1 MDCPGVGL
9 QRTDFPQ
16 GSQSLP
22 SKMIL
27 TKTLS
32 TTLPNVH
39 GPRYALALHTTG
51 PELGLGMS
59 HLEGESRYQA
69 WQLGRGLSTH
79 LHYYLAKFF
88 PPQTWS
94 DLAFI
99 AVAKGPGSF
108 TGTRIGMVTARTL
121 AQQLNLPLFA
131 ISSLAVLAWSGIV
144 SGELNPDP
152 VMAVEMS
159 ARSGEVFAAIYA
171 AQEPGLTPVLS
182 DTTLTVDKWHHLLDD
197 SSVQRVQGD
206 RLTAEVA
213 CRGLMELALHQW
225 WQGDRPDWSEA
236 VPFYG

>member
-1 MDCPGVGL
+1 
-9 QRTDFPQ
+9 
-16 GSQSLP
+16 
-22 SKMIL
+22 MIS

-32 TTLPNVH
+32 TNLPDIR

-51 PELGLGMS
+51 PELGLGIS

-69 WQLGRGLSTH
+69 WQLGRALSTH
-79 LHYYLAKFF
+79 LHYYLAKFM

-131 ISSLAVLAWSGIV
+131 VSSLAVLAWSGIP
-144 SGELNPDP
+144 SSELNPDT
-152 VMAVEMS
+152 VIAVEMP

-171 AQEPGLTPVLS
+171 AQDPGLTSVLS
-182 DTTLTVDKWHHLLDD
+182 DTTLTVDKWQHRLDN
-197 SSVQRVQGD
+197 SSFQRIQEGD
-206 RLTAEVA
+206 GLSAEVA
-213 CRGLMELALHQW
+213 CRGLMELALQQW
-225 WQGDRPDWSEA
+225 RRGDRPDWSEA